1 MHRAMRRAIAAAAA
15 VLLMSGAAA
24 LAESYPYGT
33 TTTAKV
39 NLRKSASSSSV
50 VLVRVPKGDEVTVM
64 GKSGNYYRVEYNGVT
79 GYILKGYL
87 NEPSQV
93 VEDTTAPDS
102 AAAYPYQTSARSE
115 GSLRQTANA
124 GAKRLTTI
132 PAGARLTVCNVEG
145 SYAQVIYSG
154 MIGYVDKSC
163 VTLLLGEDV
172 QATTAPQPVSPSE
185 NAAGYEVLKIGSTG
199 SAVKALEEAMRELGF
214 FVGTPDTTFDAATNT
229 AVIALQE
236 KNSYPATGIVDANFQ
251 AFLYSGSPKNSRG
264 TATKINTLAPVA
276 GVTIRKNS
284 TGDLVGQV
292 QARLQELGYY
302 KGYITYV
309 CDTAT
314 MEAVKAFQKA
324 SGLKADG
331 MCGSDTQKLLFASSS
346 DEIGTIP
353 QPMATPSPEPTF
365 QVPAST
371 VDKGDSGVDALL
383 VQQRLQELGYY
394 SGKLDGKFGSGSVN
408 ALKAFQRKNALKD
421 DGVAGT
427 ETKAVLFSVHAVPAV
442 EPTASPTPSPKPVPT
457 PSPSPTYP
465 VITKDNVVVI
475 RTGTTGAAV
484 LNLQRRLTELKY
496 YTAAMDSV
504 CRAADVTAIRLFQQ
518 KNGLEVD
525 GIAGYDTQRV
535 LYSSAAVANTTTS
548 GNVGIT
554 YATLRMGDS
563 GAAVTRLQ
571 NRLIQLGYLSDRA
584 DGKYGAK
591 TADAVIRFQR
601 ASGLRRDGIAG
612 QQTQTLLYAATP
624 NTPAPTPTASPA
636 PQLDFITT
644 ASTLRRGDRSE
655 AVAQLQR
662 RLISFGYLT
671 GKADGIFGIQTYNAL
686 RSFQTANGLRVD
698 GVAGQATIG
707 ALNQLGNL
715 QPTATQ
721 PPQGGNDTPTV
732 TNAPNPAQVIYA
744 NWYNDVRP
752 VARIYQYATVYDY
765 ETGASWQV
773 HMFSF
778 GNHAEAEPITAA
790 DTAAMEAD
798 FGGNTWN
805 PKPVW
810 VIFGNGQ
817 VYMASTHSMPHEVQH
832 ITDNRFPGH
841 LCIHFPRTASQVAA
855 IGSYATSHQSTV
867 DQGWQ
872 KTQSMIK

>member
-15 VLLMSGAAA
+15 LLLLSGAAA

-50 VLVRVPKGDEVTVM
+50 VLVRVPKGDEVTVT
-64 GKSGNYYRVEYNGVT
+64 GKSGNYYRVEYNGVA

-87 NEPSQV
+87 NEPSQAA
-93 VEDTTAPDS
+93 EDTAAPGGVTE
-102 AAAYPYQTSARSE
+102 YPYQTSASSE
-115 GSLRQTANA
+115 GVLRQTTSA
-124 GAKRLTTI
+124 GAKQLAII
-132 PAGARLTVCNVEG
+132 PSGASLTVCDVEG
-145 SYAQVIYSG
+145 DNAHVIYSG

-163 VTLLLGEDV
+163 VTLLLGENA
-172 QATTAPQPVSPSE
+172 QATAAPLPVSPSE
-185 NAAGYEVLKIGSTG
+185 NAAGYEVLQMGSTG
-199 SAVKALEEAMRELGF
+199 SAVKALEEAMKELGF
-214 FVGTPDTTFDAATNT
+214 FVGTPDTVFDAATNT
-229 AVIALQE
+229 AVIAMQE

-264 TATKINTLAPVA
+264 TATKVNTLAPVA

-302 KGYITYV
+302 KGSISYV

-314 MEAVKAFQKA
+314 MEAVKAFQQA
-324 SGLKADG
+324 SGLKVDG
-331 MCGSDTQKLLFASSS
+331 LCGSDTQKLLFAS
-346 DEIGTIP
+346 DQVETIP
-353 QPMATPSPEPTF
+353 PIVVTPSPAPTF

-371 VDKGDSGVDALL
+371 VEKGDSGVDALL

-394 SGKLDGKFGSGSVN
+394 SGSLDGKFGSGSVN
-408 ALKAFQRKNALKD
+408 ALRAFQQKNLLKV
-421 DGVAGT
+421 DGVAGA

-442 EPTASPTPSPKPVPT
+442 EPTASPTPAPTPSPT

-465 VITKDNVVVI
+465 VITKENVVTI

-484 LNLQRRLTELKY
+484 LNLQRRLTELNY

-548 GNVGIT
+548 GTVGIT

-571 NRLIQLGYLSDRA
+571 NRLIQLGYLSDVA

-601 ASGLRRDGIAG
+601 SSGLTRDGIAG

-636 PQLDFITT
+636 PQQDFITT

-686 RSFQTANGLRVD
+686 RAFQTANGLRVD

-707 ALNQLGNL
+707 VLNQLGNL
-715 QPTATQ
+715 QPVATND
-721 PPQGGNDTPTV
+721 PQGGSDTPTV
-732 TNAPNPAQVIYA
+732 TNAPNPAQVLYA
-744 NWYNDVRP
+744 NWYTDVRA
-752 VARIYQYATVYDY
+752 VAREYQYATVYDY

-778 GNHAEAEPITAA
+778 GNHAEAEPLTAA

-832 ITDNRFPGH
+832 ITDNHFPGH

-855 IGSYATSHQSTV
+855 IGSYATSHQSTI